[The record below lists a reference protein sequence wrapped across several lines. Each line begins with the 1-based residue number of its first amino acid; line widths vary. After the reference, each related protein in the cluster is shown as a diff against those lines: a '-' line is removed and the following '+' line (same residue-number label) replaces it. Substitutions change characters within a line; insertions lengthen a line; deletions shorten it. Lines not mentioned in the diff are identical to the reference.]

1 MTHKHKEVRHTE
13 KSVTGAPKPLVEAE
27 RPKLEIVLKADSVGS
42 MEALVKAISEMDLPE
57 VGINIIHGSVG
68 DVNKSD
74 VLLAETGSRL
84 VLGFQVDLLQGL
96 ENALREHH
104 VEVRLYTVIY
114 SVTADIEAIAETI
127 VRPASEEETIGSA
140 KVIALFK
147 SSRRGT
153 IIGCEVLGGHL
164 AVGQHFRIITAM
176 GPVYSGH
183 IGSIHMEDKAIQKA
197 VPGQR
202 VGIKIKDF
210 NRAKIG
216 DLVESF
222 RTLRRP
228 PVWEPAGK
236 VIRK

>member
-1 MTHKHKEVRHTE
+1 MTHKHKEVRHTG
-13 KSVTGAPKPLVEAE
+13 KPVAGAAKPPVETK

-42 MEALVKAISEMDLPE
+42 MEALIKAISEMTMPE
-57 VGINIIHGSVG
+57 VDINIIHSSIG

-74 VLLAETGSRL
+74 LLLAETGTKL
-84 VLGFQVDLLQGL
+84 ILGFQVELLPGL
-96 ENALREHH
+96 ESALREHH

-114 SVTADIEAIAETI
+114 SVIADIKAIAET
-127 VRPASEEETIGSA
+127 VVPPVSEEEIIGSA
-140 KVIALFK
+140 KVIAIFK
-147 SSRRGT
+147 SSRKGA

-183 IGSIHMEDKAIQKA
+183 IESIHIEDKAIQKA

-210 NRAKIG
+210 NRAKTG

-228 PVWEPAGK
+228 PGWEPSGK

>member
-1 MTHKHKEVRHTE
+1 MTHKHKEVRHTG
-13 KSVTGAPKPLVEAE
+13 KSVTGAPKPPEE
-27 RPKLEIVLKADSVGS
+27 SKRPKLEIVLKADSVGS
-42 MEALVKAISEMDLPE
+42 MEALDKAISEMTLPE
-57 VGINIIHGSVG
+57 VDINIMHSSVG

-74 VLLAETGSRL
+74 LLLAETGSRL
-84 VLGFQVDLLQGL
+84 VLGFQVELLPGL
-96 ENALREHH
+96 ENALREHD

-114 SVTADIEAIAETI
+114 NVTADIKAIAETI
-127 VRPASEEETIGSA
+127 VQPASEEEIIGSA

-147 SSRRGT
+147 SSRKGI
-153 IIGCEVLGGHL
+153 IIGCEVIGGHL
-164 AVGQHFRIITAM
+164 AAGQHFRIITAM
-176 GPVYSGH
+176 GPVYYGRIESMH
-183 IGSIHMEDKAIQKA
+183 IEDKAIQKA

-228 PVWEPAGK
+228 PVWEPEGK

>member
-1 MTHKHKEVRHTE
+1 MTHKHKEVRHK
-13 KSVTGAPKPLVEAE
+13 KSVTRPPKPPVETK

-42 MEALVKAISEMDLPE
+42 MEALVKAVSEITLSE
-57 VGINIIHGSVG
+57 VDINIIHSSIG

-74 VLLAETGSRL
+74 VLIAETGSRL
-84 VLGFQVDLLQGL
+84 IIGFQVDLLQEMESVL
-96 ENALREHH
+96 KEHR
-104 VEVRLYTVIY
+104 VEVRLYSVIY
-114 SVTADIEAIAETI
+114 SVTTDIKAITETI
-127 VRPASEEETIGSA
+127 VPPASEEEIIGSA

-147 SSRRGT
+147 SSRRGI

-164 AVGQHFRIITAM
+164 AVGQHYRIITAM

-183 IGSIHMEDKAIQKA
+183 IESIHIEDKAIQKA
-197 VPGQR
+197 VQGQR

-210 NRAKIG
+210 NRPKVG

-228 PVWEPAGK
+228 PVWEPAGG